1 MKNLTPSR
9 LVAELDRYIV
19 GQAAAKRAVAVA
31 IRNRWRRMQLSS
43 EMRKEVTPKNLL
55 LIGPTGVG
63 KTEISRRI
71 ASLVG
76 APLLKVEASKYT
88 EVGYVGRD
96 VESMIRD
103 LLDVGIDEVRE
114 EMLGEVRE
122 MAREQMEERLLDSV
136 LPGSRRMPWEPE
148 QALGT
153 PDAHETQR
161 AMREEMRSRLRS
173 GELDTEMIVV
183 SLLETMAP
191 LAQVFSGS
199 GTEYMGIDA
208 QTMAALRGGS
218 IPKKTK
224 RMRVA
229 DAKRLI
235 EKEEQDAL
243 LDKDRMLSEAMRR
256 VEEVGI
262 IFIDEIDKIAG
273 RSHDGGPDVS
283 REGVQRDL
291 LPIIEGSTVNTR
303 YGPIRTD
310 HILFIAAGAF
320 HITRPD
326 DLIPELQGRFPIRVH
341 LDPLEQKDF
350 VRILTEP
357 VNALPKQYTSLLAI
371 DGVELTFPADGIDE
385 IATIADRA
393 NLALGDIGARRLHTI
408 VEQLLGS
415 LAYLAPDSV
424 PKSAVKIDRAYV
436 REQLSALYEQCD
448 LGKKFKPTPT
458 DGSP

>member
-1 MKNLTPSR
+1 MQDLTPSK

-19 GQAAAKRAVAVA
+19 GQTAAKRAVAVA
-31 IRNRWRRMQLSS
+31 VRNRWRRMQLSA

-63 KTEISRRI
+63 KTEIARRM
-71 ASLVG
+71 ATLTG

-96 VESMIRD
+96 VESMVRD
-103 LLDVGIDEVRE
+103 LLEVGIDQIRG

-122 MAREQMEERLLDSV
+122 AAKAQCEERLLDAL

-148 QALGT
+148 AALGA
-153 PDAHETQR
+153 PDSVETQR
-161 AMREEMRSRLRS
+161 AVREDLRAKMR
-173 GELDTEMIVV
+173 GGALDQEMIVI
-183 SLLETMAP
+183 SLMETMAP

-208 QTMAALRGGS
+208 QTMASLRGGS

-224 RMRVA
+224 RMRLA
-229 DAKRLI
+229 DARRAI
-235 EKEEQDAL
+235 EREEQDAL
-243 LDKDRMLSEAMRR
+243 LDKDRMIGEAIRR

-291 LPIIEGSTVNTR
+291 LPIVEGCAVTTR
-303 YGPIRTD
+303 YGAIRTD
-310 HILFIAAGAF
+310 HVLFIAAGAF

-341 LDPLEQKDF
+341 LDPLEKNDL

-357 VNALPKQYTSLLAI
+357 VNALPKQYARLLGV
-371 DGVELTFPADGIDE
+371 DGIELHFTADGIDE
-385 IATIADRA
+385 IASIADRA
-393 NLALGDIGARRLHTI
+393 NLALGDIGARRLHTV
-408 VEQLLGS
+408 VEQLLGQV
-415 LAYLAPDSV
+415 AFLAPDKLPS
-424 PKSAVKIDRAYV
+424 KAVRVDSGYV
-436 REQLSALYEQCD
+436 REQLRALYERCD
-448 LGKKFKPTPT
+448 ERKTTFVPDP
-458 DGSP
+458 S